1 MRRQDTDNSRSG
13 GDSGDGSQSDLG
25 TPVHLQWRQVDAPG
39 AIGPGPREGVN
50 EIANDTRFSTAV
62 LSLVFTLPLSV
73 RSQEAGG
80 LYELLCFHAQQAAE
94 KSLKA
99 VLIHYGIEPPRT
111 HNLER
116 LIDLLPASMTR
127 ERVLT
132 QSARLTIFATS
143 SRYPGSQERVDEDEY
158 IEAVRLAQDVVNW
171 AAAMLE

>member
-1 MRRQDTDNSRSG
+1 MPP
-13 GDSGDGSQSDLG
+13 DSISPGSPDDWLRHAKADLALARV
-25 TPVHLQWRQVDAPG
+25 P
-39 AIGPGPREGVN
+39 
-50 EIANDTRFSTAV
+50 
-62 LSLVFTLPLSV
+62 LPT
-73 RSQEAGG
+73 GG

-99 VLIHYGIEPPRT
+99 VLIHHGIEPPRT

-116 LIDLLPASMTR
+116 LIDLLPASMKR
-127 ERVLT
+127 ERALT

>member
-1 MRRQDTDNSRSG
+1 MPP
-13 GDSGDGSQSDLG
+13 DSLSPGSPEDWLLHAKADLA
-25 TPVHLQWRQVDAPG
+25 LAQVP
-39 AIGPGPREGVN
+39 
-50 EIANDTRFSTAV
+50 
-62 LSLVFTLPLSV
+62 LP
-73 RSQEAGG
+73 AGG

-99 VLIHYGIEPPRT
+99 VLIHHGIEPPRT

-116 LIDLLPASMTR
+116 LIDLLPVSITR
-127 ERVLT
+127 ERTLT

-171 AAAMLE
+171 AAALIE